1 MSKKA
6 SSWEIFLTEVPYII
20 SLNPTS
26 HSPSVKSKSMM
37 CGGTLIHTSSNYMHT
52 THYINTH
59 NTLITC
65 TQHIYIDTP
74 SPLITC
80 TKHILLIHAFLS
92 LHEHNTLFWFT
103 QTSHYMYK
111 KTQYPHIGHNP
122 YWHSI
127 LNNKENSS
135 LIIAQCLLSI
145 DYWLYFI
152 SISSTYQELQC

>member
-1 MSKKA
+1 M
-6 SSWEIFLTEVPYII
+6 PYII

-37 CGGTLIHTSSNYMHT
+37 FGGTLIHTSSNYMHT

-80 TKHILLIHAFLS
+80 TKHIILIHAFLS

-127 LNNKENSS
+127 LNDKENSS
-135 LIIAQCLLSI
+135 LTIAQCKILYFKPPVLRLPIFICFLSI
-145 DYWLYFI
+145 FSPLCMNLLHF
-152 SISSTYQELQC
+152 